1 MSLKVKLMAVGSTL
15 TGMTRNALAE
25 GNNSFD
31 PSLER
36 GYNNLMTLQ
45 YADKAQWLIDSS
57 YALIDLAAKLA
68 LIYLV
73 IRILLGGWDDLQA
86 ELRGRRA
93 FIMIIVIILGMKV
106 GLMLVNLILSW

>member
-1 MSLKVKLMAVGSTL
+1 MSLKVKLIAVGSTL
-15 TGMTRNALAE
+15 TGMTRNALAADNFE
-25 GNNSFD
+25 

-36 GYNNLMTLQ
+36 GYSNLMSLQ
-45 YADKAQWLIDSS
+45 YSDKAQWILDSA

-93 FIMIIVIILGMKV
+93 FILIIVIILGMKL
-106 GLMLVNLILSW
+106 GLMLINLILSW

>member
-1 MSLKVKLMAVGSTL
+1 MAVGATL
-15 TGMTRNALAE
+15 AGMTRNALAADT
-25 GNNSFD
+25 FD

-36 GYNNLMTLQ
+36 GYSNLMSLQ
-45 YADKAQWLIDSS
+45 YADKAQWILDST

-86 ELRGRRA
+86 EIKGRRA
-93 FIMIIVIILGMKV
+93 FTLIIVIILGMKI
-106 GLMLVNLILSW
+106 GLMLINLILSW